1 MQLQFPAFELDPWA
15 MSEDEFPPAL
25 ASFRPE
31 PPSLDLE
38 LPEPEL
44 LINWP
49 IASSS
54 TNADSVFR
62 IVPPLARL
70 CSPGPSAIETY
81 LSPIM
86 PLVLTDAIASVSIST
101 PLLMRIAI

>member
-1 MQLQFPAFELDPWA
+1 MQLQFPAFEPDRWSMP
-15 MSEDEFPPAL
+15 EDEFLPAM
-25 ASFRPE
+25 ASLPPE
-31 PPSLDLE
+31 PPPTLDLE
-38 LPEPEL
+38 PPEPEL

-54 TNADSVFR
+54 TKADSVCR
-62 IVPPLARL
+62 IIPPLVRL

-86 PLVLTDAIASVSIST
+86 PLVLIAAIASVSI
-101 PLLMRIAI
+101 